1 MPTLCSTWM
10 FEAQHRVSRT
20 APVCWLR
27 TVLGLIA
34 VMVIVPCLV
43 APAIAAEPQLPPL
56 PKAAPAPK
64 DNPTTDEKVA
74 LGKQLFFD
82 KRLSGDNTMSCA
94 SCHQPDRGFADG
106 LARSRGAGGK
116 QLDRNTP
123 TVLNAALFEKLFW
136 DGRASTLEEQA
147 LQPITNPDEMN
158 QDLDALEQELAAVP
172 GYVKQFQALF
182 GTGVTRQ
189 GIAQALAA
197 FQRTLLSGPSP
208 VDRYLAGDASALSPQ
223 ARRGLELF
231 LGDAGC
237 VRCHHGPL
245 LSDGKFYRVGPT
257 FEDRGLATVSGVKND
272 VYKFRTPSLRNVA
285 ETAPYM
291 HDGSLATLTDVVTYY
306 YRGIPFTAPG
316 GHAPDVAPLSDRSF
330 DEIPALVAFLEALS
344 GEVPK
349 IEPPTLP

>member
-1 MPTLCSTWM
+1 MPLRAFFRLLAVATLTWLSA
-10 FEAQHRVSRT
+10 AQAT
-20 APVCWLR
+20 
-27 TVLGLIA
+27 
-34 VMVIVPCLV
+34 
-43 APAIAAEPQLPPL
+43 AAEPPLPPL
-56 PKAAPAPK
+56 PKAVTAPK
-64 DNPTTDEKVA
+64 DNPTTAAKVA

-94 SCHQPDRGFADG
+94 SCHQPERGFADG

-116 QLDRNTP
+116 QLGRNTP
-123 TVLNAALFEKLFW
+123 TVLNTALFEKLFW
-136 DGRASTLEEQA
+136 DGRAQSLEEQA
-147 LQPITNPDEMN
+147 LQPITSPDEMN
-158 QDLDALEQELAAVP
+158 QDLDALERELAAVP
-172 GYVKQFQALF
+172 GYQKQFQAVF

-231 LGDAGC
+231 VGDAGC
-237 VRCHHGPL
+237 IQCHSGPL

-257 FEDRGLATVSGVKND
+257 FTDRGLATVSGGKGD
-272 VYKFRTPSLRNVA
+272 VYKFRTPSLRNIA

-316 GHAPDVAPLSDRSF
+316 GHALDVAPLSDRSF
-330 DEIPALVAFLEALS
+330 AEIPDLVAFLQALS
-344 GEVPK
+344 GKVPK